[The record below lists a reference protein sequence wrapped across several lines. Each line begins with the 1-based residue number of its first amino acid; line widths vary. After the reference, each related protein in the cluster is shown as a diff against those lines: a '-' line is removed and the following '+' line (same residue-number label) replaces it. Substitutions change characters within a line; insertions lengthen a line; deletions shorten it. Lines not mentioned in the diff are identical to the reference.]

1 MAVSFRTPLT
11 VITFIRMPIRQRLK
25 ELMISELM
33 LDMTPEDI
41 GDDTPLFGPAGIGL
55 DSVDALQLVV
65 MIEKNFSFKMAD
77 QDQAKSIL
85 HSINTIASA
94 LEQKASS

>member
-1 MAVSFRTPLT
+1 
-11 VITFIRMPIRQRLK
+11 MPTRQRLK

-33 LDMTPEDI
+33 LDMTAEDI

-65 MIEKNFSFKMAD
+65 MIEKHFGFKMAD
-77 QDQAKSIL
+77 QEQAKRLLQSV
-85 HSINTIASA
+85 NTIAEA
-94 LEQKASS
+94 VDQQAAV

>member
-1 MAVSFRTPLT
+1 
-11 VITFIRMPIRQRLK
+11 MPIRQRLK

-33 LDMTPEDI
+33 LDMTPADI

-65 MIEKNFSFKMAD
+65 MIETNFHFKMAD
-77 QDQAKSIL
+77 QDQAKRIL
-85 HSINTIASA
+85 HSVNTIAEA
-94 LEQKASS
+94 LEQKAAA

>member
-1 MAVSFRTPLT
+1 
-11 VITFIRMPIRQRLK
+11 MPTRQRLK

-33 LDMTPEDI
+33 LDMTADDI

-65 MIEKNFSFKMAD
+65 MIEKHFNFKMAD
-77 QDQAKSIL
+77 QEQAKRIL
-85 HSINTIASA
+85 HSVNTIADA
-94 LEQKASS
+94 VDQKAAA

>member
-1 MAVSFRTPLT
+1 
-11 VITFIRMPIRQRLK
+11 MPIRQRLK

-33 LDMTPEDI
+33 LDMAADDI

-65 MIEKNFSFKMAD
+65 MIEKNFNFKMAD
-77 QDQAKSIL
+77 QDQAKRIL
-85 HSINTIASA
+85 HSVNSIAEA
-94 LEQKASS
+94 LEQQAAA

>member
-1 MAVSFRTPLT
+1 
-11 VITFIRMPIRQRLK
+11 MPTRQRLK

-33 LDMTPEDI
+33 LDMTADEI

-65 MIEKNFSFKMAD
+65 MIEKHFGFKMTD
-77 QDQAKSIL
+77 QDQAKRIL
-85 HSINTIASA
+85 QSVNTIAEA
-94 LEQKASS
+94 MDQKAAA

>member
-1 MAVSFRTPLT
+1 
-11 VITFIRMPIRQRLK
+11 MPTRQRLK

-33 LDMTPEDI
+33 LDMTADDI

-65 MIEKNFSFKMAD
+65 MLEKHFAFKMAD
-77 QDQAKSIL
+77 QEQAKRIL
-85 HSINTIASA
+85 QNVNTIAA
-94 LEQKASS
+94 AVDEQVAA

>member
-1 MAVSFRTPLT
+1 
-11 VITFIRMPIRQRLK
+11 MPTRQRLK

-33 LDMTPEDI
+33 LDMSADDI

-65 MIEKNFSFKMAD
+65 MLEKHFGFKMAD
-77 QDQAKSIL
+77 QEQAKRIL
-85 HSINTIASA
+85 QNVNTIAEA
-94 LEQKASS
+94 VDQQVPA

>member
-1 MAVSFRTPLT
+1 
-11 VITFIRMPIRQRLK
+11 MPTRQRLK

-33 LDMTPEDI
+33 LDMTAEDI

-65 MIEKNFSFKMAD
+65 MFEKHFGFKLAD
-77 QDQAKSIL
+77 QGQAKRMLQSV
-85 HSINTIASA
+85 NTIAEA
-94 LEQKASS
+94 VDQQAAV

>member
-1 MAVSFRTPLT
+1 
-11 VITFIRMPIRQRLK
+11 MPTRQRLK

-33 LDMTPEDI
+33 LDMTADEI

-65 MIEKNFSFKMAD
+65 MIEKHFGFKMAD
-77 QDQAKSIL
+77 QDQAKRILQSVNSI
-85 HSINTIASA
+85 AEA
-94 LEQKASS
+94 VDQKAAA

>member
-1 MAVSFRTPLT
+1 
-11 VITFIRMPIRQRLK
+11 MPTRQRLK

-33 LDMTPEDI
+33 LDMTADEI

-65 MIEKNFSFKMAD
+65 MIEKHFGFKMAD
-77 QDQAKSIL
+77 QDQAKRIL
-85 HSINTIASA
+85 QSVNTISEAVD
-94 LEQKASS
+94 QKAAA

>member
-1 MAVSFRTPLT
+1 
-11 VITFIRMPIRQRLK
+11 MPTRQRLK

-33 LDMTPEDI
+33 LDMAADEI

-65 MIEKNFSFKMAD
+65 MIEKHFGFKMAD
-77 QDQAKSIL
+77 QDQAKRIL
-85 HSINTIASA
+85 QSVNTIAA
-94 LEQKASS
+94 AVDQKAAA

>member
-1 MAVSFRTPLT
+1 
-11 VITFIRMPIRQRLK
+11 MPTRQRLK

-33 LDMTPEDI
+33 LDMTADDI

-65 MIEKNFSFKMAD
+65 MIEKHFNFKMAD
-77 QDQAKSIL
+77 QDQAKRIL
-85 HSINTIASA
+85 HSVNTIAEA
-94 LEQKASS
+94 VDQKAAA

>member
-1 MAVSFRTPLT
+1 
-11 VITFIRMPIRQRLK
+11 MPTRQRLK

-33 LDMTPEDI
+33 LDMTTDDI

-65 MIEKNFSFKMAD
+65 MIEKHFGFKMAD
-77 QDQAKSIL
+77 QEQAKRMLQSV
-85 HSINTIASA
+85 NTIAEA
-94 LEQKASS
+94 VDHKAVV

>member
-1 MAVSFRTPLT
+1 
-11 VITFIRMPIRQRLK
+11 MPTRQRLK

-33 LDMTPEDI
+33 LDMAADEI

-65 MIEKNFSFKMAD
+65 MIEKHFGFKMAD
-77 QDQAKSIL
+77 QDQAKRIL
-85 HSINTIASA
+85 QSVNTIAEA
-94 LEQKASS
+94 VDQKAAA

>member
-1 MAVSFRTPLT
+1 
-11 VITFIRMPIRQRLK
+11 MPIRQRLK

-65 MIEKNFSFKMAD
+65 MIEKNFHFKMAD
-77 QDQAKSIL
+77 QDQAKRVL
-85 HSINTIASA
+85 HSVNTIAEA
-94 LEQKASS
+94 LEQKAAA